1 MYTPIIIK
9 KFLLFFFIIY
19 KKMDQENI
27 IFMGNQDNS
36 YTMVDLYQN
45 NRFFGYKESYDYYE
59 IDVNKTLLFLKSN
72 NKCIIRYYDVNKMAI
87 VPLQLKI
94 KKFYSGLHNGVMFIH
109 YDDKEFFRKC
119 GEIWNKII
127 ELIGINNPEDF
138 VETTLDD
145 DAEEF
150 IKAVVYK
157 NTSFV
162 EGNYRNKVVIVL
174 HSVFIKCLQTSLVQ
188 CRY

>member
-119 GEIWNKII
+119 REIWNKII

-145 DAEEF
+145 DAGEF